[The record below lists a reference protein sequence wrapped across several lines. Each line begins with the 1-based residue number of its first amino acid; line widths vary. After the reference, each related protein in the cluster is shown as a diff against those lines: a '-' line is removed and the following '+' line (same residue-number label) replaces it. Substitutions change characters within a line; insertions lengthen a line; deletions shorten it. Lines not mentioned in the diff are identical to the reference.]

1 MVSGSISLPCSG
13 CFSPFPHG
21 TGSLSVSQMYLA
33 LPDGSGRFPQNFTCS
48 AVLRILLGNKSISCT
63 GLSPSMA
70 EFSNSFYYKSIFH
83 ITVLQPQYCRNN
95 IGLGYSHFARRYSG
109 NHFCFLFLW
118 LLRCFSSPGLP
129 PFGYHVFNV
138 MGFPIRKSAD
148 QWLFAPTRSL
158 SQLKTSFIAIES
170 QGIRHVPL
178 SAF

>member
-1 MVSGSISLPCSG
+1 MV
-13 CFSPFPHG
+13 
-21 TGSLSVSQMYLA
+21 
-33 LPDGSGRFPQNFTCS
+33 
-48 AVLRILLGNKSISCT
+48 
-63 GLSPSMA
+63 GLSKPFCYTST
-70 EFSNSFYYKSIFH
+70 FH
-83 ITVLQPQYCRNN
+83 ITVLQPRPCRNKT
-95 IGLGYSHFARRYSG
+95 GLGYSHFARRYSG